1 MPTNKLL
8 TALSAEDRDRLSP
21 FLTTIPM
28 RIRLVLYKQD
38 AAIDDVYFPCSGV
51 LSLTRTMEDGGTAE
65 VYAIGNE
72 GMIGASVF
80 FGDPLSHTEALVQVA
95 GDLAYK
101 MPVSVFLREMER
113 YGAFYQRV
121 MRYQH
126 ALNLQIQQNA
136 VCNALHH
143 VEHRCCRWLLTT
155 GDRVGSD
162 QFKLTHEFLAVMLG
176 VRRATVTV
184 ILGTLEKAGLVA
196 AGKPGVITITNRE
209 KLMDASCECYAVV
222 KATFERLLPEVH
234 PNGSH
239 AVRLTRSDVHSQR

>member
-1 MPTNKLL
+1 MPTINKLL
-8 TALSAEDRDRLSP
+8 AALASEDRDRLSP
-21 FLTTIPM
+21 FLTTTPM
-28 RIRLVLYKQD
+28 RLRLVFYKQD

-51 LSLTRTMEDGGTAE
+51 VSLTRTMEDGRTAE

-80 FGDPLSHTEALVQVA
+80 FGDPFSHTEALVQVA
-95 GDLAYK
+95 GDLAHK
-101 MPVSVFLREMER
+101 MPVSVFLQEMGR
-113 YGAFYQRV
+113 RGAFYQRV
-121 MRYQH
+121 LRYH
-126 ALNLQIQQNA
+126 YTLNLQIQQNT

-143 VEHRCCRWLLTT
+143 VEQRCCRWLLTT

-196 AGKPGVITITNRE
+196 AGQPGVITITNRE
-209 KLMDASCECYAVV
+209 QLMDASCECYAVV
-222 KATFERLLPEVH
+222 KANFERLLPE
-234 PNGSH
+234 GAAGKAAQSF
-239 AVRLTRSDVHSQR
+239 

>member
-8 TALSAEDRDRLSP
+8 TALAAEDRDRLSP
-21 FLTTIPM
+21 FLTTSPM
-28 RIRLVLYKQD
+28 RLRLVLYKQD

-51 LSLTRTMEDGGTAE
+51 LSLTRTMEDGRTAE
-65 VYAIGNE
+65 AYAIGNE
-72 GMIGASVF
+72 GMIGESVF

-101 MPVSVFLREMER
+101 MPVAVFLREMER
-113 YGAFYQRV
+113 HGAFYQRV
-121 MRYQH
+121 MRYH
-126 ALNLQIQQNA
+126 HVLNLQIQQNT

-184 ILGTLEKAGLVA
+184 ILGTLENAGLIA
-196 AGKPGVITITNRE
+196 AGQPGVITIANRE
-209 KLMDASCECYAVV
+209 KLMDASCECYTVV
-222 KATFERLLPEVH
+222 KTNFERLLPERH
-234 PNGSH
+234 QGS
-239 AVRLTRSDVHSQR
+239 

>member
-1 MPTNKLL
+1 LTPTDNKLL
-8 TALSAEDRDRLSP
+8 GALPPQDLARLSP

-28 RIRLVLYKQD
+28 RLRLVLYKQD
-38 AAIDDVYFPCSGV
+38 GEIDAVYFPSTGV
-51 LSLTRTMEDGGTAE
+51 LSLTRTMDDGRTAE

-72 GMIGASVF
+72 GMIGASVY

-95 GDLAYK
+95 GDVAYQL
-101 MPVSVFLREMER
+101 PVPVFLREMER
-113 YGAFYQRV
+113 HGAFYERI
-121 MRYQH
+121 MRYYH

-143 VEHRCCRWLLTT
+143 VEQRCCRWLLTT

-162 QFKLTHEFLAVMLG
+162 QFRLTHEFLAVMLG

-196 AGKPGVITITNRE
+196 AGRPGVITITNRE
-209 KLMDASCECYAVV
+209 KLIGASCECYSVV
-222 KATFERLLPEVH
+222 KANLERLLPT
-234 PNGSH
+234 
-239 AVRLTRSDVHSQR
+239 TRQRTLRSG

>member
-1 MPTNKLL
+1 MPSNKLL
-8 TALSAEDRDRLSP
+8 TALADEDRDRLSP
-21 FLTTIPM
+21 FLTKIPM
-28 RIRLVLYKQD
+28 RVRLVLYKQD
-38 AAIDDVYFPCSGV
+38 TAIDDVYFPGSGV
-51 LSLTRTMEDGGTAE
+51 LSLTRTMEDGETAE

-95 GDLAYK
+95 GDFAYK
-101 MPVSVFLREMER
+101 MPVLVFLQEMER
-113 YGAFYQRV
+113 HGAFYQRV
-121 MRYQH
+121 MRYHH
-126 ALNLQIQQNA
+126 ALNLQIQQNT

-155 GDRVGSD
+155 GDRVRSD

-196 AGKPGVITITNRE
+196 AGQPGVITITDRK
-209 KLMDASCECYAVV
+209 KLMGASCECYAVV
-222 KATFERLLPEVH
+222 KANFERLLPEMH
-234 PNGSH
+234 RRKLN
-239 AVRLTRSDVHSQR
+239 AT

>member
-1 MPTNKLL
+1 
-8 TALSAEDRDRLSP
+8 
-21 FLTTIPM
+21 
-28 RIRLVLYKQD
+28 
-38 AAIDDVYFPCSGV
+38 
-51 LSLTRTMEDGGTAE
+51 MEDGGTAE

-72 GMIGASVF
+72 GMIGASVI

-113 YGAFYQRV
+113 YGAFYQLV

-143 VEHRCCRWLLTT
+143 VEHRCCRWLITT

-196 AGKPGVITITNRE
+196 ASKPGVITITNRE

-222 KATFERLLPEVH
+222 KATLGTVTAGSASDRFARSAVNTKRRPQPAMTLRRRD
-234 PNGSH
+234 PNGESTYSRCMRC
-239 AVRLTRSDVHSQR
+239 ALIPASTFWFRDITARLARPNRQRRGARELH

>member
-8 TALSAEDRDRLSP
+8 AALSPDDRERLSP
-21 FLTTIPM
+21 FLTMIPM
-28 RIRLVLYKQD
+28 RLRLVLYKQD
-38 AAIDDVYFPCSGV
+38 APIDDVYFPCSGV

-72 GMIGASVF
+72 GMIGASVC

-95 GDLAYK
+95 GDFAYK
-101 MPVSVFLREMER
+101 MPVSVFLREMDR
-113 YGAFYQRV
+113 RDAFHQRV
-121 MRYQH
+121 MRYH
-126 ALNLQIQQNA
+126 HVLHLQIQQNT
-136 VCNALHH
+136 VCNALHQ

-184 ILGTLEKAGLVA
+184 ILGTLEKAGLIA
-196 AGKPGVITITNRE
+196 SGRPGVISITNRE
-209 KLMDASCECYAVV
+209 RLIGASCECYAVV
-222 KATFERLLPEVH
+222 KGTYERLLPEMH
-234 PNGSH
+234 QGK
-239 AVRLTRSDVHSQR
+239 AQM